1 MLVASLVSPD
11 ESALWSDLRKLV
23 ISSPTLDVLLL
34 ELLLSEEEPGA
45 LEMSFDR
52 MLEASEVLP
61 DSRSFSTELR
71 ALFSGLDLPDL
82 PAWVELV
89 VVK

>member
-45 LEMSFDR
+45 LDNISDTRF
-52 MLEASEVLP
+52 EASDVSPDFRSLATVLSAS
-61 DSRSFSTELR
+61 DSGF
-71 ALFSGLDLPDL
+71 
-82 PAWVELV
+82 
-89 VVK
+89 